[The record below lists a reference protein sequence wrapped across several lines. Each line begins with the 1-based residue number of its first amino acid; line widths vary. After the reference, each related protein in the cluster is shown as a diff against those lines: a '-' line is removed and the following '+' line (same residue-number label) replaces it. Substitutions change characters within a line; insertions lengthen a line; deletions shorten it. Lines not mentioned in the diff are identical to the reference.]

1 MELPKGFSL
10 NPLLRA
16 SYVIDPADHAAGIA
30 DRDAV
35 FRNILCDDASRSDH
49 APSSNSY
56 ARQEDGT
63 SANPATVPDR
73 HWKRLCPAKIFAA
86 LRVPIGRQALLQL
99 HRMCRCIN
107 LHI

>member
-56 ARQEDGT
+56 ARQKQPSPIVTG
-63 SANPATVPDR
+63 SAYVLQKYSPLSGSQSGVRRSFSSTGCV
-73 HWKRLCPAKIFAA
+73 AA
-86 LRVPIGRQALLQL
+86 
-99 HRMCRCIN
+99 
-107 LHI
+107 